1 MNKTN
6 KETKLTKEQKA
17 YVKRYAKQ
25 RSITVKQA
33 LEHEIVKN
41 VIDWMKIRDK
51 EKQNVKSGKVR

>member
-6 KETKLTKEQKA
+6 KETELIKEQKE
-17 YVKRYAKQ
+17 YVNQ
-25 RSITVKQA
+25 RGITVKQA

-51 EKQNVKSGKVR
+51 ENSNET